1 MAVAAEPVEVVEEK
15 IRLPKSNWLW
25 NVLYYDLII
34 FVFFIIPSN
43 LKASL
48 ELRWMNWKCSRI
60 RYKWLWFIFTNHRP
74 FDARF
79 PNTNQTR
86 ACWQYYVDFN
96 KCAWA
101 KAEEGGA
108 ENAGCKKLQRL
119 ARIMCPGSWI
129 EKWDSA
135 LEQGINPSDMN
146 PPKWG

>member
-1 MAVAAEPVEVVEEK
+1 MK
-15 IRLPKSNWLW
+15 KNFL
-25 NVLYYDLII
+25 
-34 FVFFIIPSN
+34 
-43 LKASL
+43 
-48 ELRWMNWKCSRI
+48 
-60 RYKWLWFIFTNHRP
+60 FIFIYFFQGVTGTSVDELKEAQESGTTDSDLNLLTTAP

-96 KCAWA
+96 KCARA
-101 KAEEGGA
+101 KVDEGGA

-135 LEQGINPSDMN
+135 LEEGINPSDMT
-146 PPKWG
+146 PPQKL